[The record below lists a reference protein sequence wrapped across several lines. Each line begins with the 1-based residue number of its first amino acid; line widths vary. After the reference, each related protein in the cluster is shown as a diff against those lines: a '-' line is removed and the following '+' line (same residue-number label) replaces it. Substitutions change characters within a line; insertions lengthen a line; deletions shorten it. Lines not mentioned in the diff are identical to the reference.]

1 MHLVPAKAFLFVL
14 HFCVLQC
21 WHRTAAGQGKG
32 SGFVPAVIHTIS
44 SFEETALILRYL
56 TDKKGLM
63 IWLVTT
69 THPPDAP

>member
-32 SGFVPAVIHTIS
+32 SSFVPAVIHTSS
-44 SFEETALILRYL
+44 SFEETS
-56 TDKKGLM
+56 
-63 IWLVTT
+63 
-69 THPPDAP
+69 PDTAVSHR